1 MCEILLYLE
10 KEELQQQHNL
20 SDYTKT
26 IIRLRLKEYSWII
39 NLTFSRRLSSKF
51 IEHEASNI

>member
-39 NLTFSRRLSSKF
+39 NLTFSRRLSSIF
-51 IEHEASNI
+51 IEHEASNS

>member
-1 MCEILLYLE
+1 MCEMLLYLE
-10 KEELQQQHNL
+10 KEGLQQQQNL

>member
-1 MCEILLYLE
+1 MCEMLLYLE
-10 KEELQQQHNL
+10 KEGLQQQQNL

-39 NLTFSRRLSSKF
+39 NLTFSPRLSSIF
-51 IEHEASNI
+51 IEHEASNS